1 METPMP
7 ADSPP
12 AVPGADGRCAPHPIS
27 VQPPAKVAWRHF
39 AGRLSEA
46 IGALEEDEYL
56 IVLVKRSNHFVQF
69 AAQGAC
75 GMRAE
80 AVSNYYLPEPD
91 SLSEAQ
97 HAALLA
103 LGWRAPTNLPEG
115 LAASWHRPD
124 GSSNYFLDLAPP
136 VNHAAL
142 ALLAV
147 ATFVQVL
154 DAAHPG
160 ELEYQAFSEDGASIR
175 FPSLAIRRAS
185 G

>member
-1 METPMP
+1 MDTPMP
-7 ADSPP
+7 ASIPP
-12 AVPGADGRCAPHPIS
+12 AAPGADARCVRHTFS
-27 VQPPAKVAWRHF
+27 VQPPAKVAWRRF
-39 AGRLSEA
+39 AARLHEV

-56 IVLVKRSNHFVQF
+56 IVLVKRSNYFVQF

-80 AVSNYYLPEPD
+80 AVSNYYLAEPD
-91 SLSEAQ
+91 SLDEAQ

-124 GSSNYFLDLAPP
+124 GSSNYFLDIAPP
-136 VNHAAL
+136 VDYAAL

-147 ATFVQVL
+147 ATLVQVL
-154 DAAHPG
+154 GAAHPG
-160 ELEYQAFSEDGASIR
+160 ELEYRAFSEDGASIR
-175 FPSLAIRRAS
+175 FPTLAIRRAS